1 MRISTWI
8 FVLWLGMVVPCF
20 GQGIETLS
28 SFDLSSGSVRDDFS
42 SISPQNRG
50 VSDWRSGKQ
59 TEGSRLAQTE
69 EDDEDYEDDE
79 DDYELDDIDEDEED
93 QDEIA
98 DPIEPLNRVVFH
110 FNDKLY
116 FWLFKP
122 TASGY
127 RYVIPKGVRFGI
139 FNFFSNI
146 AMPIRAVN
154 CVLQGKFRGFGIELL
169 RFTINTTAGVL
180 GFRDA
185 AKQYTGLRKQDED
198 FGQTLGFWGFGPGF
212 YINWPILGPSSLR
225 GTAGLVADWYVHPV
239 RWYVES
245 PLATVGIIVV
255 DKVNQTSLVL
265 GVYESLKDNAFDPYL
280 AFKDAYVQYRENK
293 IQE

>member
-8 FVLWLGMVVPCF
+8 LVVWLGMVVPCF
-20 GQGIETLS
+20 GQGIEAFS
-28 SFDLSSGSVRDDFS
+28 SFDLSSNALRDDFS
-42 SISPQNRG
+42 SISQQNRG
-50 VSDWRSGKQ
+50 VSEWGSGKQ
-59 TEGSRLAQTE
+59 TESLWLAQTE
-69 EDDEDYEDDE
+69 GEDEDDVDDE
-79 DDYELDDIDEDEED
+79 DDYDLDDIDEDEED

-98 DPIEPLNRVVFH
+98 DPIEPLNRAFFH

-127 RYVIPKGVRFGI
+127 RYVIPKSVRFGI
-139 FNFFSNI
+139 YNFFSNI

-154 CVLQGKFRGFGIELL
+154 CGLQGKFRGFGIELL
-169 RFTINTTAGVL
+169 RFTINTTAGII

-185 AKQYTGLRKQDED
+185 AKKYTGLRRQDED
-198 FGQTLGFWGFGPGF
+198 FGQTLGFWGIGPGF
-212 YINWPILGPSSLR
+212 YINWPILGPSSVR
-225 GTAGLVADWYVHPV
+225 GTVGLVGDWYVHPV

-245 PLATVGIIVV
+245 PWTTFGIIAV

-265 GVYESLKDNAFDPYL
+265 GVYESIKDNAFDPYL
-280 AFKDAYVQYRENK
+280 AFRDAYVQYREKK

>member
-1 MRISTWI
+1 MRISACI
-8 FVLWLGMVVPCF
+8 LVLWLGIVVPCF
-20 GQGIETLS
+20 GQGIETFS

-42 SISPQNRG
+42 SISTRNRG
-50 VSDWRSGKQ
+50 VSDWGSGEQ
-59 TEGSRLAQTE
+59 TEDSRLAQTE
-69 EDDEDYEDDE
+69 EDDED
-79 DDYELDDIDEDEED
+79 DYDLDDIDEEEDEED

-98 DPIEPLNRVVFH
+98 DPIEPFNRVVFH

-127 RYVIPKGVRFGI
+127 RYVVPQGARFGI

-146 AMPIRAVN
+146 AMPIRAIN
-154 CVLQGKFRGFGIELL
+154 CCLQGKFRGFGIELL
-169 RFTINTTAGVL
+169 RFTINTTAGIL

-198 FGQTLGFWGFGPGF
+198 FGQTLGFWGLGPGF

-225 GTAGLVADWYVHPV
+225 GTVGLAADWYVHPV

-245 PLATVGIIVV
+245 PLTSLGIIVV

-280 AFKDAYVQYRENK
+280 AFRDAYVQYREKK